1 MKPLFA
7 VAIATLALCISALAS
22 AAPAADPKAIQPFHV
37 NIADKELTDLRNRI
51 AATRW
56 PDKETVSDRSQG
68 AQLEQL
74 QALVRYWGTDYDW
87 RKAEAQLNNL
97 AQYVTTLDGVDI
109 HFIWVRSPHP
119 NALPMIMT
127 HGWPGSVFEFIK
139 VVGPLTDPTAHGGNA
154 ADAFDVVIPSIPGY
168 GFSGKP
174 SGIGWDP
181 EHIARV
187 WAQLMQRLEY
197 THYVAQGGDWGAPI
211 TSAMARQAPVGL
223 RGIHLNL
230 PATIPAEASAALAVG
245 GPAPAGFSEEERATY
260 DAVATLVKQGNLAYS
275 TMMAARPQMI
285 GYGATDSPAFL
296 AALMLVHPGFA
307 RWTYGADPQQ
317 SPTKDEVLDDITLYW
332 LTNSA
337 ASAARLYWENMGR
350 SPLSSAAQKTT
361 EISLPVA
368 VTVFPEDVYCPPESW
383 ARRAYSNLIYF
394 HQAEKGGHFAAWEQP
409 QLFTEELRTAFRSL
423 R

>member
-1 MKPLFA
+1 MKHTFA
-7 VAIATLALCISALAS
+7 VVMATLALCVSAHVS

-37 NIADKELTDLRNRI
+37 NVADKDLADLRNRI

-56 PDKETVSDRSQG
+56 PDKETVPDRSQG
-68 AQLEQL
+68 AQLAQL
-74 QALVRYWGTDYDW
+74 QELVRYWGTNYDW
-87 RKAEAQLNNL
+87 RKAEAQLNSL
-97 AQYVTTLDGVDI
+97 AQYVTTLDGVEI

-119 NALPMIMT
+119 NALPLIMT
-127 HGWPGSVFEFIK
+127 HGWPGSVFEFMK

-181 EHIARV
+181 DHIARV
-187 WAQLMQRLEY
+187 WAQLMQRLDY

-245 GPAPAGFSEEERATY
+245 GPAPAGFSEKERATY

-317 SPTKDEVLDDITLYW
+317 LPTKDEVLDDITLYW

-368 VTVFPEDVYCPPESW
+368 VTVFPEDVYCPPETW